1 MLFIIHRMN
10 SINSIVHTKSKSTI
24 TFDINFFK
32 SLLSHTGK
40 IMCLD
45 ASKNMI
51 GTAMS
56 DDRKVVA
63 LSHVLVERDKLEEDI
78 KKMASRLA
86 SEMGGWIFHSKVD
99 FSKPT
104 PHIKLTRKICPE
116 WSIVELITKNGESH
130 EKFVGAPLGSSMNP
144 LSRNKLYK
152 KFKS

>member
-1 MLFIIHRMN
+1 MN

-63 LSHVLVERDKLEEDI
+63 LSHILVERDKLEEDI
-78 KKMASRLA
+78 KKIHSIALNNNVDAFVIGLPLNKDGTKGRQAQSVITFASN
-86 SEMGGWIFHSKVD
+86 S
-99 FSKPT
+99 
-104 PHIKLTRKICPE
+104 
-116 WSIVELITKNGESH
+116 
-130 EKFVGAPLGSSMNP
+130 
-144 LSRNKLYK
+144 
-152 KFKS
+152 